1 LKKINP
7 GGKILSESDIPEGSK
22 EIRCIVCP
30 TGCLVHVENVNGEL
44 VIEGHSCNRGE
55 EYARE
60 EFIAPKRILTTTI
73 RVENG
78 FLPLI
83 PVRSDIPGP
92 KEKLQETLKE
102 IAQTKVKAPIKM
114 GDILIKS
121 VIGLDINIIASR
133 DLIEAQ

>member
-1 LKKINP
+1 M
-7 GGKILSESDIPEGSK
+7 SESEIPEGSK

-83 PVRSDIPGP
+83 PVRSDKPLP
-92 KEKLQETLKE
+92 KERLQEALKE
-102 IAQTKVKAPIKM
+102 IAITEVKAPIKM
-114 GDILIKS
+114 GEVLIKN
-121 VIGLDINIIASR
+121 VLGLNTNIIASR
-133 DLIEAQ
+133 DLAEA